1 MQHNF
6 SVFEISSP
14 FRETTDLQWLRW
26 SKYKWN
32 LSSTVGP
39 CKSLETICTRCWI
52 WSSLTWFSSLHQTW
66 YGAVRPLCA
75 KAVHRGQHAILPSHS
90 RLLGSSIHH
99 CYLWQGHTAGNTGS
113 KGPKVNSFRVRQAAG
128 DIQYCNCDM
137 ETTAGVV
144 NSLWPD
150 LIHFYFLGN
159 FNLSLGATS
168 NGWCDTE
175 LKDNIRDPL
184 YNITI
189 LLLYIRHV
197 FCLTY
202 W

>member
-1 MQHNF
+1 MRVAPQHNF
-6 SVFEISSP
+6 S
-14 FRETTDLQWLRW
+14 LQ
-26 SKYKWN
+26 
-32 LSSTVGP
+32 
-39 CKSLETICTRCWI
+39 TICIRCWI

-99 CYLWQGHTAGNTGS
+99 CYLWQGHTAGSPQTDRQTES

-128 DIQYCNCDM
+128 DIQDYNCDM

-144 NSLWPD
+144 NSLWSD
-150 LIHFYFLGN
+150 FNHFYFLGN
-159 FNLSLGATS
+159 FSLGATS

-175 LKDNIRDPL
+175 LKDKIRDFL
-184 YNITI
+184 YNITF
-189 LLLYIRHV
+189 LLLHVRHV
-197 FCLTY
+197 FSNFTPSRLRE
-202 W
+202 